1 MAKIVCPVP
10 SCQNAFPYNDPTS
23 LVTRA
28 AAAGAGAWGGA
39 VMCGSMGILAAPGVG
54 ISGAIPGAVVGG
66 LIGMTAANQFRRCPK
81 CGKIFKT

>member
-1 MAKIVCPVP
+1 
-10 SCQNAFPYNDPTS
+10 
-23 LVTRA
+23 
-28 AAAGAGAWGGA
+28 
-39 VMCGSMGILAAPGVG
+39 MGILAAPGVG